1 MKTQTMK
8 PTKEKAIRP
17 KDNLYLRDLKN
28 LVATLNKAGI
38 DIHIIDV
45 SKPLQA
51 KNETAALEPQNS
63 PAPVDIPQHT
73 CYTAGMNNQTTEPS
87 KEETAGMNN
96 K

>member
-1 MKTQTMK
+1 MKTQT
-8 PTKEKAIRP
+8 T
-17 KDNLYLRDLKN
+17 YLSDLKN
-28 LVATLNKAGI
+28 LAAVLRMAGM

-73 CYTAGMNNQTTEPS
+73 CYTADMNNQTTEPT